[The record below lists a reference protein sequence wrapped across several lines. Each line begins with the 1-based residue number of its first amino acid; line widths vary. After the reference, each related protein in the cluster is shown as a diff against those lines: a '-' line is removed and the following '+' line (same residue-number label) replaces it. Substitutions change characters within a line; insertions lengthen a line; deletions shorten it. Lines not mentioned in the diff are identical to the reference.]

1 MSQELRLVLTSYGDP
16 VVRELE
22 AQIQREYVRRYGGA
36 DLTATDAAE
45 FDPPS
50 GVFLVGWA
58 GDDAVAT
65 GGLRRHDSQVAE
77 VKRMYVVPEHRGRGF
92 ARVVLA
98 GLERWAVDHGY
109 RQVLLETG
117 TAQPEAIALY
127 VSSGYQPVDGFGH
140 YRDSPLSRSFS
151 KSLEP

>member
-1 MSQELRLVLTSYGDP
+1 MTQELRLVPTSYGDP

-22 AQIQREYVRRYGGA
+22 AQIQHEYVCRYGGA

-58 GDDAVAT
+58 GDEAVAT

-77 VKRMYVVPEHRGRGF
+77 VKRMYVVAEHRGRGF
-92 ARVVLA
+92 ARAVLA

-117 TAQPEAIALY
+117 TAQPEAISLY

-151 KSLEP
+151 KCLQP